1 MLPMRLLRHTPHS
14 VAHLLVNLYE
24 KWSSW
29 AHLLITGII
38 QVDLSLSLSL
48 SAYIYI
54 YLVQIE

>member
-38 QVDLSLSLSL
+38 QVDLSLSLFL
-48 SAYIYI
+48 HIYI